1 MCVEGG
7 RGGCLAVPAFPSA
20 LTTTAT
26 PQLGHVRLLFRT
38 IAFTTRLR
46 VTEDASGAPGRYV
59 SAFHLLSSPVL
70 SAFDGEWVMTPDA
83 DGSGTSVT
91 LTQDV
96 TPRGVPPWLKR
107 VPVVG
112 GAVKAACARAVD
124 RVLADLGKVADAVAA
139 GEGVESVLERAR
151 RDGCVK

>member
-1 MCVEGG
+1 MCARWEG
-7 RGGCLAVPAFPSA
+7 RECLLSLPLGNSP
-20 LTTTAT
+20 LTTHTH
-26 PQLGHVRLLFRT
+26 QLGHVRLLFRT
-38 IAFTTRLR
+38 VAFTTRLR
-46 VTEDASGAPGRYV
+46 VTEDASGAPSRYV

-70 SAFDGEWVMTPDA
+70 SAFDGEWVMTPDGA
-83 DGSGTSVT
+83 GGTSVT

-112 GAVKAACARAVD
+112 GAVKAACARAVE
-124 RVLADLGKVADAVAA
+124 RVLADLGNVADAVAA